1 MVAGDLLAC
10 LPLQLKLR
18 GKSTTQSHRSAIYYV
33 DLTLRDNHTLAE
45 ALQQAK
51 TLNQQRLE
59 MGFQQQALDQAAQA
73 GFNNAT
79 FEFSEDEIPELLEEF
94 YPNADDDDSTTNHPN
109 YSTNPSNI
117 NAKTTNGALKQKL
130 GQRLQAQSTSPN

>member
-1 MVAGDLLAC
+1 M
-10 LPLQLKLR
+10 
-18 GKSTTQSHRSAIYYV
+18 

-59 MGFQQQALDQAAQA
+59 MGFQQQVLDQAAQA

-79 FEFSEDEIPELLEEF
+79 FEFSEEEIPELLEEF
-94 YPNADDDDSTTNHPN
+94 Y
-109 YSTNPSNI
+109 
-117 NAKTTNGALKQKL
+117 
-130 GQRLQAQSTSPN
+130 QRETVTDWET